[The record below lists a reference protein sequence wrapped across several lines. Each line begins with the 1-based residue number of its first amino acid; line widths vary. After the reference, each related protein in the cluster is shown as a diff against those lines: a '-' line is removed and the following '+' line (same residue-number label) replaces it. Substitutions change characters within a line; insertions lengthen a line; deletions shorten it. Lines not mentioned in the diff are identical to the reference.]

1 MENQMKFLNQRRQ
14 FNAFTRT
21 GLVFLIFANAA
32 RFLMLPSSHL
42 SRSLADAI
50 VGLFYGVAIGL
61 LLWGIVRSRSR
72 GLCKQLE
79 S

>member
-1 MENQMKFLNQRRQ
+1 MKFLNRPQQ
-14 FNAFTRT
+14 LNALTRT

-32 RFLMLPSSHL
+32 RFLMLPSSRL
-42 SRSLADAI
+42 PRSLADAI

-61 LLWGIVRSRSR
+61 LLWGIVRSRNR
-72 GLCKQLE
+72 RQCKQLE

>member
-1 MENQMKFLNQRRQ
+1 MTFFNRQQQLN
-14 FNAFTRT
+14 ALTRT

-32 RFLMLPSSHL
+32 RFLMPHSSLLP
-42 SRSLADAI
+42 RSLADAI

-61 LLWGIVRSRSR
+61 LLWGVVRGRNR
-72 GLCKQLE
+72 GQCKRLE

>member
-1 MENQMKFLNQRRQ
+1 MKFFNRRQ
-14 FNAFTRT
+14 QLNAFTRT

-42 SRSLADAI
+42 PRSLADAI

-72 GLCKQLE
+72 GQCKQLE